1 VVTAEPETTASAVE
15 MWLGGAGLKV
25 EGIGRIEPGL
35 EDVFVSVLSSASDE
49 EDHAQP

>member
-1 VVTAEPETTASAVE
+1 